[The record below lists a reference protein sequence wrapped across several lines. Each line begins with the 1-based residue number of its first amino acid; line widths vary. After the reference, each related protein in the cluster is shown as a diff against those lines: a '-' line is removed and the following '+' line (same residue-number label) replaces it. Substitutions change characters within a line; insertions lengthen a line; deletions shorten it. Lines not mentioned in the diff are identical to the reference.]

1 MQMDT
6 ELNCPV
12 AKMRASDL
20 PVIAIDHFKKAYD
33 QVVRG
38 DDQMIHES
46 DIDSIGSIKKYEELN
61 LINHE
66 KLGTTLDQSVVI
78 KLNGGLGT
86 SMGLNKTKSLL
97 NVRDGMTFMDVIV
110 NQIIHLRKTY
120 SNEVKFLLM
129 NSFSTSNE
137 TKEFLI
143 KYPDLGKFEKIEL
156 FQNRIPKI
164 CAESFQAVSYEES
177 PELEWCPPGHGD
189 IYASLLGT
197 GVLDELVDSGVKY
210 AFISNSD
217 NLGATLDFKL
227 LNEFIKS
234 GSSFMMEV
242 TRRTDVDRKGGHL
255 AKSKKN
261 GNLLLREIAQCPQG
275 DLEEFQNISKYRF
288 FNTNNIWIR
297 LDRLRELMR
306 SGDNH
311 LELPLIVNKKNINPS
326 DKNSHEVIQIEIA
339 MGAAIQC
346 FRDSSVVEVPRS
358 RFSPVKSC
366 EDLFALRSDAYQL
379 SEDFQIRLSND
390 RECSPPDVRLN
401 DEIYKSYDSF
411 EMMIPHGVP
420 SLRECEDIKVDGPV
434 KFGRNISFKGSI
446 ELRNDSKS
454 VKEIPQGEYT
464 NQKIVL

>member
-1 MQMDT
+1 MDS
-6 ELNCPV
+6 ELNCPI
-12 AKMRASDL
+12 AKMRANDL
-20 PVIAIDHFKKAYD
+20 PVIAIDHFKKAYN
-33 QVVRG
+33 QVVHG
-38 DDQMIHES
+38 NDQLIH
-46 DIDSIGSIKKYEELN
+46 DSHLDPINSIKKYEELN
-61 LINHE
+61 SLNDE
-66 KLGTTLDQSVVI
+66 NLGATLDQSVVI

-110 NQIIHLRKTY
+110 NQIMHLRKVY
-120 SNEVKFLLM
+120 NNEVKFLLM
-129 NSFSTSNE
+129 NSFSTSSE
-137 TKEFLI
+137 TKKFLT

-164 CAESFQAVSYEES
+164 CAESFQAVSCEES

-297 LDRLRELMR
+297 LDRLRSLMR
-306 SGDNH
+306 SGGNH
-311 LELPLIVNKKNINPS
+311 LELPLIVNKKNLNPS
-326 DKNSHEVIQIEIA
+326 DKNSPEVIQIEVA

-346 FRDSSVVEVPRS
+346 FEDSSVVEVPRS

-366 EDLFALRSDAYQL
+366 EDLFALRSDAFQL
-379 SEDFQIRLSND
+379 SDDFQIRLNGE
-390 RECSPPDVRLN
+390 RKGSPPNVRLN
-401 DEIYKSYDSF
+401 DEMYKSYDSF
-411 EMMIPHGVP
+411 EMMIPHSVP
-420 SLRECEDIKVDGPV
+420 SLIKCEEIKVHGPV
-434 KFGRNISFKGSI
+434 KFGQNVSFKGLI

-454 VKEIPQGEYT
+454 VKEISEGEYT
-464 NQKIVL
+464 NEKIVL